1 MSFLEEAKQVL
12 SKKGAPPPPA
22 SGEEAGLTSGD
33 EMLNAMPTG
42 ASPINGEVKV
52 VESAKPLPASE
63 EKPSAPIKIAGKEFS
78 SIDEAIK
85 YAEQLELAQIEEKA
99 FQEGYQKANEASKP
113 AEPAAKTYVEEAEEV
128 LFEDPKKAIEILRK
142 GIQDDI
148 WGAYN
153 KMTKEQQEVAKQ
165 QASREAT
172 WNDFYKSN
180 TDLGESREYVDFLL
194 QKNWNTLKDMQADKA
209 LEQLADMARKGLRIN
224 KEAALPAKELQN
236 KPAIMAGAG
245 AGATSSSSDATPEKP
260 MDFIAQLAKLRKR
273 K

>member
-12 SKKGAPPPPA
+12 SKKGAPPVPSA
-22 SGEEAGLTSGD
+22 EEPTLTSGD
-33 EMLNAMPTG
+33 EMLNSMPTG
-42 ASPINGEVKV
+42 TAPLNGDVKV
-52 VESAKPLPASE
+52 AEPTKPVPASE
-63 EKPSAPIKIAGKEFS
+63 EKPSAPIKIAGKEFA

-113 AEPAAKTYVEEAEEV
+113 GEPAPKSYVEEAEEV

-148 WGAYN
+148 WSAYN
-153 KMTKEQQEVAKQ
+153 KMTKEQQAAAQ
-165 QASREAT
+165 QQSSREAT
-172 WNDFYKSN
+172 WSDFYKSN
-180 TDLGESREYVDFLL
+180 TDLGESREYVDFIL
-194 QKNWNTLKDMQADKA
+194 QKNWDKLKDMQADKA

-224 KEAALPAKELQN
+224 KEAALPSKELQN

-245 AGATSSSSDATPEKP
+245 ANATSSSNDATPEKP